1 MKKKFIISIF
11 IDLNKA
17 LGTFNHKTLINKL
30 DSHGVK
36 VKI

>member
-1 MKKKFIISIF
+1 MKNKFIIGIL

-17 LGTFNHKTLINKL
+17 LGTFNHNTLINKL
-30 DSHGVK
+30 ASHGVK

>member
-1 MKKKFIISIF
+1 MKNKFMISIF